1 MTWFTISMLPCSSSK
16 AARLSG
22 VAERTASRTSEYVP
36 GDLVWHLRELVAEIL
51 AEGDHPREVVLGSL
65 DDYRHVLRDTGR
77 DEYEDDVQDVMDLM
91 TGFGPSRLR
100 I

>member
-1 MTWFTISMLPCSSSK
+1 M
-16 AARLSG
+16 
-22 VAERTASRTSEYVP
+22 AELKHHETLIEAIRYLESRFDVLISEYAP
-36 GDLVWHLRELVAEIL
+36 GDLVWGLRYLVAEML
-51 AEGDHPREVVLGSL
+51 KEGDFPREVVLGAL

-77 DEYEDDVQDVMDLM
+77 EEYEDDVQDVMDLM

>member
-1 MTWFTISMLPCSSSK
+1 
-16 AARLSG
+16 
-22 VAERTASRTSEYVP
+22 
-36 GDLVWHLRELVAEIL
+36 
-51 AEGDHPREVVLGSL
+51 
-65 DDYRHVLRDTGR
+65 LRDTGR

>member
-1 MTWFTISMLPCSSSK
+1 M
-16 AARLSG
+16 
-22 VAERTASRTSEYVP
+22 AELKHHETLKETVRHLESRFDELTSEYVP
-36 GDLVWHLRELVAEIL
+36 GDLVWPLREFVAEIL

-65 DDYRHVLRDTGR
+65 DDYRHVLRDSGR

>member
-1 MTWFTISMLPCSSSK
+1 M
-16 AARLSG
+16 
-22 VAERTASRTSEYVP
+22 AELKHHETLEETVRHLESRFDELTSEYVP
-36 GDLVWHLRELVAEIL
+36 GDLVWHLRELVAKIL

-77 DEYEDDVQDVMDLM
+77 DKYEDDVQDVMDLM

>member
-1 MTWFTISMLPCSSSK
+1 
-16 AARLSG
+16 
-22 VAERTASRTSEYVP
+22 
-36 GDLVWHLRELVAEIL
+36 LVAEIL